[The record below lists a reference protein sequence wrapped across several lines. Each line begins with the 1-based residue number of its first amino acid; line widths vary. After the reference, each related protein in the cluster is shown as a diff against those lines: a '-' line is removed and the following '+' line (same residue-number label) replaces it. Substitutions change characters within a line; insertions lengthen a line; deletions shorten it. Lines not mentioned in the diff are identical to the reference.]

1 MCEAERDTTRANI
14 AAFFARSPSSAAD
27 PEQDFHV
34 CGAPNRRG
42 GLCQKLVKNEI
53 WNGSGFVSTQNA
65 RCHLHQSF
73 GPIATAALATERG
86 AHPVVRQRCGHRTR
100 AGTDCQRW
108 IRSDEAGCS
117 GHWHLPRSG
126 ESGSAA
132 APGTGETDGS
142 VPHNIGEAGSGVVV
156 SNMVVM
162 PCSIAMLRY
171 EGASR
176 G

>member
-1 MCEAERDTTRANI
+1 MAERDTTRANI
-14 AAFFARSPSSAAD
+14 SAFFAGILPFAAA

-42 GLCQKLVKNEI
+42 GICQKRVPNHH
-53 WNGSGFVSTQNA
+53 A
-65 RCHLHQSF
+65 RCHLRD
-73 GPIATAALATERG
+73 PVATAALATERVV
-86 AHPVVRQRCGHRTR
+86 HPVAMQRCGHRTR
-100 AGTDCQRW
+100 TGTDCQRW

-156 SNMVVM
+156 PNMVVM
-162 PCSIAMLRY
+162 PCSIAVLRY
-171 EGASR
+171 EWAFGV
-176 G
+176 